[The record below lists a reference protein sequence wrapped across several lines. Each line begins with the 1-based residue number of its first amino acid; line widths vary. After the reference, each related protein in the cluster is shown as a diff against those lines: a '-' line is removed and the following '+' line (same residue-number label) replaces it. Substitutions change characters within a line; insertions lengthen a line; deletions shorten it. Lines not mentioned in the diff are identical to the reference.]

1 MYFLVMAGPFWPG
14 VQQHYPSLALRRNP
28 ARAGNSLGTAIYRKG
43 GIMDNLRYDWKT
55 RTPENS
61 WQKTPAG
68 NYTTNAIYRAV
79 IGNYI
84 VLSLYQVDGGRKY
97 GLYLSIMVWKED
109 GCKDNKTCQA
119 QRVASF
125 SAKLPPPAALALA
138 EEWFS
143 GFLRD
148 QISFSRLGLSEL
160 LK

>member
-1 MYFLVMAGPFWPG
+1 
-14 VQQHYPSLALRRNP
+14 
-28 ARAGNSLGTAIYRKG
+28 
-43 GIMDNLRYDWKT
+43 MDNLRYEWKT
-55 RTPENS
+55 RAPEGD

-68 NYTTNAIYRAV
+68 NYTTNAIYRTV

-84 VLSLYQVDGGRKY
+84 ALSLYQTDGGCKY
-97 GLYLSIMVWKED
+97 GLFLSIMVWKED
-109 GCKDNKTCQA
+109 GCKENKTCQA

-125 SAKLPPPAALALA
+125 STKLSPPAALALA

-148 QISFSRLGLSEL
+148 QISFSGLGLAEQ

>member
-1 MYFLVMAGPFWPG
+1 MGFGSVMKTVIIAI
-14 VQQHYPSLALRRNP
+14 QSLDIFSVLQVIIAV
-28 ARAGNSLGTAIYRKG
+28 KG

-55 RTPENS
+55 RTAENS
-61 WQKTPAG
+61 FQKTPAG
-68 NYTTNAIYRAV
+68 NYTTTAIYRAA

-84 VLSLYQVDGGRKY
+84 VLYLYQTDGGRKY
-97 GLYLSIMVWKED
+97 GLFLSLKVWKED
-109 GCKDNKTCQA
+109 GCKESKTCQA

-148 QISFSRLGLSEL
+148 QISFSRMGLSEL

>member
-1 MYFLVMAGPFWPG
+1 MAGPFWPG

-28 ARAGNSLGTAIYRKG
+28 GRAGNSLGTAIYRKG

-55 RTPENS
+55 RTPEYS

-84 VLSLYQVDGGRKY
+84 VMSLYQTDSGRKY
-97 GLYLSIMVWKED
+97 GLFLSLNVWKED
-109 GCKDNKTCQA
+109 GCKTNKECQA

-125 SAKLPPPAALALA
+125 STCRRLLPWPWRKNGFPA
-138 EEWFS
+138 FS
-143 GFLRD
+143 GTRSAFPAWTFRNC
-148 QISFSRLGLSEL
+148 
-160 LK
+160 

>member
-1 MYFLVMAGPFWPG
+1 
-14 VQQHYPSLALRRNP
+14 
-28 ARAGNSLGTAIYRKG
+28 
-43 GIMDNLRYDWKT
+43 MDTLRYDWKT
-55 RTPENS
+55 RTAEGS

-68 NYTTNAIYRAV
+68 NYTTTAIYRAA

-84 VLSLYQVDGGRKY
+84 VLSLYQTDGGRKY
-97 GLYLSIMVWKED
+97 GLFLSLNVWKED
-109 GCKDNKTCQA
+109 GCKTNKECQA

-125 SAKLPPPAALALA
+125 STKLPPPAALALA

-148 QISFSRLGLSEL
+148 QISFSRLDLSEL